1 MWFVFTIS
9 IHLRDALGTA
19 HICLT
24 CERCDMSSINKRS
37 TRVVATL
44 KKYPKR
50 LEGQK
55 NQAYSNSRRFPS
67 FFHSSGTKSFVAS
80 SDNVSLVK
88 VMKQSLAW
96 LKKKI
101 TQQENCDSVP
111 SKRFLVVVTKNR
123 RLKNLMSEI
132 HGRQRSST
140 FLALSWCVLDARW
153 FFSQPLIAL
162 ALRWLFWNDFYHELM
177 IEMITFNFQKYL
189 VNLFITKYLGY
200 LSFLLE
206 RVKRVWRL

>member
-1 MWFVFTIS
+1 MTRAQS
-9 IHLRDALGTA
+9 IKDPPGWWQP
-19 HICLT
+19 
-24 CERCDMSSINKRS
+24 
-37 TRVVATL
+37 L
-44 KKYPKR
+44 KNTEKAQC
-50 LEGQK
+50 QK
-55 NQAYSNSRRFPS
+55 NKAHSISRRFPS
-67 FFHSSGTKSFVAS
+67 FFHSAGTKIFVAC

-88 VMKQSLAW
+88 VMKQSLVW

-162 ALRWLFWNDFYHELM
+162 ALRWLFWNDFYP
-177 IEMITFNFQKYL
+177 
-189 VNLFITKYLGY
+189 NLFDTK
-200 LSFLLE
+200 
-206 RVKRVWRL
+206 RN